1 MAPSSARSAAGASP
15 QAQQPAAPT
24 PSPVQFPGRANLP
37 ADQGVQIAIQ
47 QSEQPYAV
55 VPQRRELPR
64 IGQLGLVNGDPVYT
78 AKAAEAWIER
88 YNREGNPNWRAEGL
102 LPDGK
107 GGYKIEYV
115 NVAQERNKAK
125 TELNKLSAQER
136 TEIRKLTLQEGRGIS
151 LHPDFKNF
159 LAPNGA
165 RPQTRA
171 FVTAFNSATE
181 YPKQAGVADLDMIN
195 SYIRATS
202 GGKVTENEVHSLKD
216 AASWADKFLQKADK
230 PLAGSI
236 LSKGQREQM
245 LRTMLEMHNGA
256 AEASNFVLNTARE
269 RMIKGGEKNEINLP
283 QPYESELILKSDALD
298 LLTKKKAEYLRLQES
313 FKAAKRAGN
322 EGEAQAINNGMVQ
335 LALES
340 EHIQNRYNKEKYSSS
355 NILGYKDWVHK
366 YQGYVAG
373 VGSAL
378 DMLDRSAE

>member
-1 MAPSSARSAAGASP
+1 M
-15 QAQQPAAPT
+15 
-24 PSPVQFPGRANLP
+24 
-37 ADQGVQIAIQ
+37 
-47 QSEQPYAV
+47 
-55 VPQRRELPR
+55 
-64 IGQLGLVNGDPVYT
+64 VNGDPVYT